1 MTDKTKLKPIPR
13 WYKQF
18 WPWFLISFPAIA
30 VVAGIAT
37 IILAVKSDD
46 GLVKDDYYKAGL
58 AINKTLARKQIA
70 QKLKLAATAHWD
82 KLTQTV
88 TLKLTGK
95 IETLP
100 SRLTLHLAHITQAH
114 NDYTVPLFL
123 APDNNSYTGRMQITK
138 TGSWRTTL
146 EPSLAKV
153 ENNWRINGR
162 VSLPQQNRWI
172 MNSQY
177 D

>member
-1 MTDKTKLKPIPR
+1 MTEFSTLLSPPP

-58 AINKTLARKQIA
+58 AINQTLERKQ
-70 QKLKLAATAHWD
+70 TAHDLNLNATVHWE

-88 TLKLTGK
+88 TLQLTGK
-95 IETLP
+95 LQTPP
-100 SRLTLHLAHITQAH
+100 SRLTLHLAHITQAD
-114 NDYTVPLFL
+114 NDYTIPLFL
-123 APDNNSYTGRMQITK
+123 TPDKKSYTGRMQITK
-138 TGSWRTTL
+138 KGSWITSL
-146 EPSLAKV
+146 EPAETVV
-153 ENNWRINGR
+153 ENNWIISGR
-162 VSLPQQNRWI
+162 VTLPHQNQWK

-177 D
+177 

>member
-1 MTDKTKLKPIPR
+1 MTEFTTPLSPAP

-18 WPWFLISFPAIA
+18 WPWFLITFPAIA

-58 AINKTLARKQIA
+58 AINRTLERKQAA
-70 QKLKLAATAHWD
+70 QDLNLNATVHWD

-88 TLKLTGK
+88 TLQLTGK
-95 IETLP
+95 LKTLP
-100 SRLTLHLAHITQAH
+100 SRLTLHLAHITQAD
-114 NDYTVPLFL
+114 NDYTVLL
-123 APDNNSYTGRMQITK
+123 LMAPDKKTYTGRLQTTK
-138 TGSWRTTL
+138 KGSWITSL
-146 EPSLAKV
+146 EPTLAV
-153 ENNWRINGR
+153 AENNWIISGR
-162 VSLPQQNRWI
+162 VTLPNENQWE

-177 D
+177 